1 MRGIGL
7 AKLRTKS
14 LRETAKD
21 IGISAMYLSEIER
34 GFKLPSMKMRKRIEE
49 YYGMEFDDFWRYVEK
64 RKLEIKIKLMQGRLK
79 DLNLLDELEKKD
91 AQDTDRT

>member
-34 GFKLPSMKMRKRIEE
+34 GLKLPSKDMRKRIEE
-49 YYGMEFDDFWRYVEK
+49 YYDRDLTGFWRQTEIEK
-64 RKLEIKIKLMQGRLK
+64 LRTCITIKAVKLKALEE
-79 DLNLLDELEKKD
+79 LDRRAE
-91 AQDTDRT
+91 

>member
-34 GFKLPSMKMRKRIEE
+34 GFKLPSKDMRKRIEE
-49 YYGMEFDDFWRYVEK
+49 YYDRDLEGFWRYVER
-64 RKLEIKIKLMQGRLK
+64 RKLELRIKSLQGRLK
-79 DLNLLDELEKKD
+79 DLNMLE
-91 AQDTDRT
+91 ALEGRAEWATR

>member
-34 GFKLPSMKMRKRIEE
+34 GFKLPSRAMQKRIEE
-49 YYGMEFDDFWRYVEK
+49 YYDRDLTGFWRHAEIEK
-64 RKLEIKIKLMQGRLK
+64 LRTCITKMAVKLKALEE
-79 DLNLLDELEKKD
+79 LDRRAE
-91 AQDTDRT
+91 